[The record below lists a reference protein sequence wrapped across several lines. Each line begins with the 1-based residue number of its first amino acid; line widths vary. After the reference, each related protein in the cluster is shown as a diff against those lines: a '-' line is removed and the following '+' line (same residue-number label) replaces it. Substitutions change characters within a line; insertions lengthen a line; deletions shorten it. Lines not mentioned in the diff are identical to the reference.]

1 MLVVKSAVAR
11 APKIENEIENNIV
24 ISADNFEVNDKRVKF
39 TKIVKENGDEIE
51 YIVGY
56 FLLDKIIGFIK
67 I

>member
-1 MLVVKSAVAR
+1 MNKYSIFI
-11 APKIENEIENNIV
+11 KINEIENIV
-24 ISADNFEVNDKRVKF
+24 ISADNFEANDKRVKF
-39 TKIVKENGDEIE
+39 TKIDKENGDEIE